1 MMKMTLNLHFVLQ
14 LMLHL
19 RMFELALE
27 KNFQSHNKTT
37 LFSGQ
42 INMAKLAPPKRF
54 PTSKSD
60 IIHLFSF
67 AGAEALSSLLRDSV
81 AITMARGAAGRGR
94 RRGKGWGLG
103 SGEASQNFE
112 V

>member
-54 PTSKSD
+54 PNLKIRQHPPLLVSV
-60 IIHLFSF
+60 
-67 AGAEALSSLLRDSV
+67 GWSLQSENKMHHYIS
-81 AITMARGAAGRGR
+81 ITLQPAT
-94 RRGKGWGLG
+94 KL
-103 SGEASQNFE
+103 ASTTT
-112 V
+112 VP